1 MTDEK
6 RTCQICTRNQVTDR
20 LTCSRCQT
28 RINMQLTDIL
38 EFYALAGDALIPG
51 QSGGGR
57 STERP
62 LGVRVDAL
70 DFICG
75 FSVVDVLESWEKE
88 WRDHYKLAPYG
99 PATALRNAGQPDQPK
114 VTLFEIVR
122 FLQIWLDNACR
133 DHPAIDDFASEVKE
147 VHGKARNAAGITH
160 RQAWTV
166 TCPADTDNGDCRQP
180 LKITG
185 EDFDTTVTCRSCR
198 TIWTVQRLMRVAV
211 TDPNSDIWCAPDDA
225 ADYLGVHPGTLRK
238 WAGAG
243 KISRRHGLYSLSS
256 IRHVIAQGVSA

>member
-1 MTDEK
+1 
-6 RTCQICTRNQVTDR
+6 
-20 LTCSRCQT
+20 
-28 RINMQLTDIL
+28 MQLTDIL
-38 EFYALAGDALIPG
+38 EFYALAGEALEPG

-62 LGVRVDAL
+62 LGIRVDAL

-99 PATALRNAGQPDQPK
+99 PATALRNAGKRDQPK
-114 VTLFEIVR
+114 VTLWEIVR

-133 DHPAIDDFASEVKE
+133 DHPAIDDFATEVKE
-147 VHGKARNAAGITH
+147 AHSKARCAAGITQ

-166 TCPADTDNGDCRQP
+166 TCPADTDTGDCRQP

-185 EDFDTTVTCRSCR
+185 EDFDGTITCRSCR
-198 TIWTVQRLMRVAV
+198 TTWTIQRLMRVAV
-211 TDPNSDIWCAPDDA
+211 TDPNSDIWCA
-225 ADYLGVHPGTLRK
+225 ADT
-238 WAGAG
+238 ASTA
-243 KISRRHGLYSLSS
+243 
-256 IRHVIAQGVSA
+256 